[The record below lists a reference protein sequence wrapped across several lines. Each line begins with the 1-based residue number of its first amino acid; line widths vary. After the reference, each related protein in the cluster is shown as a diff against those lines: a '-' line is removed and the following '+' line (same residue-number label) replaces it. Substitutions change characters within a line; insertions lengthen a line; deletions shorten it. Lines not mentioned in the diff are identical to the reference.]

1 MAYPAPSLPHSL
13 DKRCLVQLSLGHP
26 FSRSASL
33 HGSPAPAVKLYGS
46 SDSTHHLQ
54 SWSSLKLVMTSK
66 PDVTSIPHSVI
77 LPLADEREV
86 FSFQVASENL
96 PSFSLDFSLYP
107 TFGSKL
113 IGKAVVLP
121 SAFDHIKSHQ
131 SFVAPLLDHNLKT
144 IGEVSRFDAPKSSGR
159 PDLCSNAFVFRSH
172 SS

>member
-1 MAYPAPSLPHSL
+1 MNIPPLATPSRFVTDSLRLLSSL

-26 FSRSASL
+26 FSRSSSL
-33 HGSPAPAVKLYGS
+33 NGSPIPAVKLYGS
-46 SDSTHHLQ
+46 SDSGRHLQ

-86 FSFQVASENL
+86 FSFQVAAENL

-144 IGEVSRFDAPKSSGR
+144 IGEVRLSSRPILLLR
-159 PDLCSNAFVFRSH
+159 PES
-172 SS
+172 

>member
-1 MAYPAPSLPHSL
+1 MLSL